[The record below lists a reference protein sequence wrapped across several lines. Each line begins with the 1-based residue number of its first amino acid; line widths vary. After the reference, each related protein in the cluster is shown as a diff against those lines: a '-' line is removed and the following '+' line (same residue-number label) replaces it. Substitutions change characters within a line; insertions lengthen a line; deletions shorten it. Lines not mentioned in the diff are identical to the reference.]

1 MHVNDNEDRTDSE
14 CEEIPI
20 TREPIETFDLSAEVD
35 VKSASECPLSTP
47 CAFTIFL
54 LQHATS
60 KHRKHINSEFIEP
73 EPTIKLQPAIT
84 PEPKTIKLQPVITPK
99 PEPMIKLQHV
109 IIPDPEAKTLD
120 YDAIGAM
127 IAECAVDMGP
137 QPQDYRSLASKAAP
151 PKSKKA
157 KPKAKPKATP
167 NLKAA
172 PPKPTVATPKSKPK
186 AKAKPKS
193 ATKPS
198 SIEAVDDPVMKYMDV
213 DVSDAI
219 EVQKVK
225 KRLHSCVYHNEV
237 KRRLKN
243 DVPRDQA
250 KLHGQTAAAQV
261 VGRWNVILNLA
272 EAEDVD

>member
-1 MHVNDNEDRTDSE
+1 MLYFIWSGSTNREIDIGCSHFQCGHLESKLNVGHIVHHVRQTWCIS
-14 CEEIPI
+14 
-20 TREPIETFDLSAEVD
+20 
-35 VKSASECPLSTP
+35 
-47 CAFTIFL
+47 
-54 LQHATS
+54 Q
-60 KHRKHINSEFIEP
+60 
-73 EPTIKLQPAIT
+73 IK
-84 PEPKTIKLQPVITPK
+84 
-99 PEPMIKLQHV
+99 M
-109 IIPDPEAKTLD
+109 
-120 YDAIGAM
+120 
-127 IAECAVDMGP
+127 
-137 QPQDYRSLASKAAP
+137 
-151 PKSKKA
+151 
-157 KPKAKPKATP
+157 
-167 NLKAA
+167 
-172 PPKPTVATPKSKPK
+172 ATPKSKPK

-225 KRLHSCVYHNEV
+225 KRLHSCVYRNEV